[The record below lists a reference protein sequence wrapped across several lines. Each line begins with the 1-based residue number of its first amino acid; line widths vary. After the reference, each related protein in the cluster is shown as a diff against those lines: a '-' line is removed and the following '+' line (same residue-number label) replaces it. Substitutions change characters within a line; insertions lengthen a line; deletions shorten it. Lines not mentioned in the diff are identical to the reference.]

1 MVAAA
6 ASNYSVNLIGVCIII
21 HISIIDLELKVQFKM
36 KKSVFMLKM
45 SRRRNF
51 FCIEL
56 VCIMII
62 KYRQGENLDFMLAAV
77 PWLVQ
82 MAIYSDCPHK
92 HWQYHN

>member
-21 HISIIDLELKVQFKM
+21 HIFIIDLELKVQFKM
-36 KKSVFMLKM
+36 KKSEFMLKM
-45 SRRRNF
+45 SRRRIF

-62 KYRQGENLDFMLAAV
+62 KYRQGEILELYVSCSPLTGADGY
-77 PWLVQ
+77 
-82 MAIYSDCPHK
+82 I
-92 HWQYHN
+92 